1 MRICAVGAVKIL
13 GVMRYLCSM
22 YCCFVG
28 FVVCWLLVVSVKKL
42 KNVTFCFLH
51 PQRAERTLSDVFLRG
66 QSTSKPTKMMHMHR
80 ERRTNQASKKGRTN
94 VTTAAL
100 QKRTELKS
108 KLSFH
113 SIYNKT
119 TSYQLSHPKY
129 TMRLVLSNFVCAAL
143 GLTLL
148 AASTEGFTSQFSGRT
163 FLSTQ
168 QTRTQKQFDD
178 GTNTITIANANTNT
192 ELGAKKKKKALVS
205 DVDFDAFDDEDEP
218 MSKKDQLKAQKA
230 AAKAAK
236 KAEAAPKVDAKAA
249 ALAALDSLD
258 FNDDEPMNA
267 REKAKLEK
275 QMKKESKKA
284 QKEAAAAAETSDA
297 GPKSKDK
304 KKAAALKAIE
314 EMERMEAEMA
324 SKPQQ
329 DDSNVDEFGMPKK
342 KLSKKEMKALKKKEE
357 KDAAKKAAKDAK
369 KAARAAELEGEEA
382 GADPVTVDGDGDGN
396 AETAVSAQAIYAI
409 SIMII

>member
-1 MRICAVGAVKIL
+1 
-13 GVMRYLCSM
+13 
-22 YCCFVG
+22 
-28 FVVCWLLVVSVKKL
+28 
-42 KNVTFCFLH
+42 
-51 PQRAERTLSDVFLRG
+51 
-66 QSTSKPTKMMHMHR
+66 
-80 ERRTNQASKKGRTN
+80 
-94 VTTAAL
+94 
-100 QKRTELKS
+100 
-108 KLSFH
+108 
-113 SIYNKT
+113 
-119 TSYQLSHPKY
+119 
-129 TMRLVLSNFVCAAL
+129 MRLVLSNFVCAAL

-168 QTRTQKQFDD
+168 QTRTQIQFND
-178 GTNTITIANANTNT
+178 GTNTITIANKNT

-205 DVDFDAFDDEDEP
+205 NVDFDAFDDEEP

-249 ALAALDSLD
+249 ALAALDALD

-267 REKAKLEK
+267 KEKAKLEK
-275 QMKKESKKA
+275 QMKKEAKKA
-284 QKEAAAAAETSDA
+284 QKEAAAAAATSDA

-304 KKAAALKAIE
+304 KKAAALKAIK

-357 KDAAKKAAKDAK
+357 KDAAKKAAKEAK

-382 GADPVTVDGDGDGN
+382 GADLVTANGDGDGN
-396 AETAVSAQAIYAI
+396 AETAVSAHAIYAI